1 MTSGG
6 HSSFS
11 IGMTS
16 TPHSIP
22 MNRSKNDS
30 NHHSTLPPKH
40 NNGYRQQSKAV
51 HTHHESHEDSLDR
64 MMNKK
69 SNHVPGLENHYSKGR
84 HHQPSSDPSDP
95 SCSSSSLGGRSSQQR
110 SLGRS
115 EYAEELRKQIQT
127 KKEIDSQL
135 ERGHRR
141 SYSHDF
147 TPSSIL
153 APPSH
158 HQSGIGSIGGGG
170 ATRGRY
176 SGPRGALSA
185 DEYAA
190 SLKSQI
196 VEKQTIQG
204 RESDWDNPRSQIKA
218 YSAPEPTRTGRRCVP
233 PGGHSTFSMK
243 WEG

>member
-1 MTSGG
+1 
-6 HSSFS
+6 
-11 IGMTS
+11 
-16 TPHSIP
+16 
-22 MNRSKNDS
+22 
-30 NHHSTLPPKH
+30 
-40 NNGYRQQSKAV
+40 
-51 HTHHESHEDSLDR
+51 LDR

-69 SNHVPGLENHYSKGR
+69 PNYVPGLENHYAKASGGR
-84 HHQPSSDPSDP
+84 HQQHSSDTSDT
-95 SCSSSSLGGRSSQQR
+95 SSSLGGRSSQQR

-115 EYAEELRKQIQT
+115 EYAEELRKQIQV
-127 KKEIDSQL
+127 KKDIDSQI

-153 APPSH
+153 APPSQ
-158 HQSGIGSIGGGG
+158 HQSGLGAIGGGS
-170 ATRGRY
+170 TKGRY
-176 SGPRGALSA
+176 GGPRGALSA

-196 VEKQTIQG
+196 VEKKTIQG